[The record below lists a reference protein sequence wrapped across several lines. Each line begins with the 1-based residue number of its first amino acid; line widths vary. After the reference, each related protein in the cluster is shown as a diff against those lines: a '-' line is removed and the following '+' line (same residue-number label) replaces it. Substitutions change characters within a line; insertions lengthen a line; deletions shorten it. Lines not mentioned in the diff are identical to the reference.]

1 MILQTHAAV
10 CGGVS
15 EWRRIA
21 AMVAGFGVTVCL
33 HWFDDHLVHLVA
45 ATPSAPARDPEQ
57 PLAGSGETCAQAEL
71 LTGRAQPLVTSPQ
84 FRER

>member
-45 ATPSAPARDPEQ
+45 ATPSARLLEIPNSLWPVQAR
-57 PLAGSGETCAQAEL
+57 LAHKPS
-71 LTGRAQPLVTSPQ
+71 S
-84 FRER
+84 